1 MKLLVEF
8 QRTEARLVLQGDDQ
22 VIGERRWPL
31 DRDVSQRLLMELD
44 QLLQAHKLERK
55 EITQVEVSTVPIESS
70 IIQSG
75 IVTAKVLGIAL
86 EEK

>member
-44 QLLQAHKLERK
+44 QLLQTHKLERK